1 MFNSIFPI
9 FAFGVVITGIVL
21 LGLQQASDQAKGIA
35 AQIIEEGKSSQSPEA
50 VSPGVNYA
58 SVKAPAKVSHV

>member
-21 LGLQQASDQAKGIA
+21 LGLQQASDQAKDIA
-35 AQIIEEGKSSQSPEA
+35 AQRIEAGKISQAPEA
-50 VSPGVNYA
+50 VSPGSNSA
-58 SVKAPAKVSHV
+58 SMKATARVSHV